1 LISAVIGNPENRR
14 VALWQAALAAR
25 GLPPARVC
33 AWRDVL
39 SDGFVARAD
48 ELVRIDSFGED
59 FEVERMLLARGARFV
74 DEPVR
79 DVVEDLG
86 RIYAP
91 RQHHLGFLDA
101 LAELERSG
109 ARFLQPIAAIREL
122 FDKRAA
128 GDRWRALGI
137 PMPAPATLDDGP
149 VFVKLT
155 CGSSASCLAIVDG
168 DRVVTTIEDTG
179 RARYNTR
186 KLQHL
191 TGARG
196 RRVVEFLL
204 REGSVIERAVEKV
217 RLDGRYCDLRVLVI
231 AGAVRFVVVRTSA
244 HAITNLQVGGT
255 RGDVEALRAQVGDE
269 WDRAMASC
277 VAVQRASGAF
287 HCGVDVAFTA
297 DGHVVFEGNAF
308 GDLLVGMD
316 TYGAELAAL

>member
-1 LISAVIGNPENRR
+1 MISAVIGNPENRR
-14 VALWQAALAAR
+14 VTMWQAALAAK

-39 SDGFVARAD
+39 TDGFDARAG

-59 FEVERMLLARGARFV
+59 FEVERMLLARGERFV

-79 DVVEDLG
+79 DVVEELG

-91 RQHHLGFLDA
+91 RQHHLGFLDV

-128 GDRWRALGI
+128 GDKWRALGI
-137 PMPAPATLDDGP
+137 PMPAPATLEDGP

-168 DRVVTTIEDTG
+168 DSVVTTVEDTG

-186 KLQHL
+186 KLQRL

-204 REGSVIERAVEKV
+204 REGSVIERAVEKL

-231 AGAVRFVVVRTSA
+231 AGEAKFVVARTSA
-244 HAITNLQVGGT
+244 HPITNLQVGGT
-255 RGDVEALRAQVGDE
+255 RGDVDAVRDLVGAE

-287 HCGVDVAFTA
+287 HCGVDVAFV
-297 DGHVVFEGNAF
+297 DGGHAVFEGNAF

-316 TYGAELAAL
+316 TYGAEIDRL